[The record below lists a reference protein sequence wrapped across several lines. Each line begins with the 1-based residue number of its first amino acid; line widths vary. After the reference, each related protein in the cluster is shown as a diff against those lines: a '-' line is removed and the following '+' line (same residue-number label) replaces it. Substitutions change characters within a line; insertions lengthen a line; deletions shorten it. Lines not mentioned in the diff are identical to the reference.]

1 MEEHYLDTVGVGSS
15 ILPVPTSMPAA
26 RLVDFRS
33 TPARHAGKTWSLA
46 SSEDLRAPQLEPP
59 PSMKILCMLDLIVP
73 MHGISLVK
81 K

>member
-33 TPARHAGKTWSLA
+33 TPARHSGKIWRLT
-46 SSEDLRAPQLEPP
+46 SSAELGLQQLEPP
-59 PSMKILCMLDLIVP
+59 PSMKILCMLDPIVP